1 MHPTPFEL
9 QAFGHGRLPAAQSR
23 SVLRHLRIG
32 CAACR
37 TTLAPRLIPWMDD
50 DPAAEARATEPARCG
65 RTLAAAYLRA
75 ARRAARA
82 GAKLEA
88 AGGSAPPSS
97 RALAILHAEGPAAI
111 GRLPRKLLGIPAIEA
126 LLRMTATL
134 GPSDPR
140 LRLRLAE
147 LASDLAESGRDA
159 DPAFREIRCRAA
171 IELANAYRVSLSL
184 GAAQQQLD
192 RAADAVARGGY
203 DPAMEGRL
211 MQIQG
216 QLYCDQSRA
225 AAARRLLSSA
235 MRIYRREAWAPEL
248 AGALVGDAAVQ
259 LHVTGD
265 MDLALE
271 LCRDALHVLGHER
284 EPLVA
289 AAALTGVCIALAKS
303 GRWREALATL
313 DRHRQVIVT
322 HERGRNRARLAMLE
336 GDLFGHA
343 GDMDSAAR
351 AFASCRRELEAI
363 GQPYEAGV
371 WTLAWAAVLERRGE
385 LAACQAVVAEATE
398 RLLRLDPHREVYL
411 ALLYLRTTNRFSATR
426 SSIPLAPLIAFLANA
441 EFNPSLR
448 LQSYLASDRA

>member
-23 SVLRHLRIG
+23 SVLHHLRVG

-37 TTLAPRLIPWMDD
+37 TALAPRLIPWMDD

-82 GAKLEA
+82 GARLRA
-88 AGGSAPPSS
+88 VGGSAPPQPLS

-111 GRLPRKLLGIPAIEA
+111 GRLPRRLLGIPAIEA

-159 DPAFREIRCRAA
+159 DPAFQEIRCRAT
-171 IELANAYRVSLSL
+171 IELANAYRVSLNL
-184 GAAQQQLD
+184 GAAQHQLD

-203 DPAMEGRL
+203 GPVMAGRL

-216 QLYCDQSRA
+216 QLYCDQSRV
-225 AAARRLLSSA
+225 AAARQLLSSA
-235 MRIYRREAWAPEL
+235 MRLYRRAAWAPEL
-248 AGALVGDAAVQ
+248 ACALVGDATVQ

-265 MDLALE
+265 MDLAQE

-284 EPLVA
+284 EPMVVS
-289 AAALTGVCIALAKS
+289 AALTGICVALAKS

-313 DRHRQVIVT
+313 ERHRQVIVT
-322 HERGRNRARLAMLE
+322 HDRGRNRARLAMLE
-336 GDLFGHA
+336 GELFGHA

-398 RLLRLDPHREVYL
+398 RLLKLDPHREVHL

-426 SSIPLAPLIAFLANA
+426 SSIPLAPMINFLANA
-441 EFNPSLR
+441 EFNPWLR
-448 LQSYLASDRA
+448 LQSYLA

>member
-23 SVLRHLRIG
+23 SVLHHLGVG

-37 TTLAPRLIPWMDD
+37 MALAPRLIPWMDD

-75 ARRAARA
+75 ARRAAQA
-82 GAKLEA
+82 GARLRA
-88 AGGSAPPSS
+88 VSGSAPPRPLR

-111 GRLPRKLLGIPAIEA
+111 GRLPRQLLGIPAIEA

-159 DPAFREIRCRAA
+159 DSALREIRCRAT
-171 IELANAYRVSLSL
+171 IELANAYRVNLSL
-184 GAAQQQLD
+184 GAAQHQLD
-192 RAADAVARGGY
+192 RAAADVARGGY
-203 DPAMEGRL
+203 DRMVEARML
-211 MQIQG
+211 QIQG

-225 AAARRLLSSA
+225 AAARTLIA
-235 MRIYRREAWAPEL
+235 GAKRIYRREARAPEL
-248 AGALVGDAAVQ
+248 AHALAGDALVQ

-265 MDLALE
+265 MDLARE
-271 LCRDALHVLGHER
+271 LCRDALNVASSEAA
-284 EPLVA
+284 PLVTA
-289 AAALTGVCIALAKS
+289 SALMNLCIILEKT
-303 GRWREALATL
+303 GRWREALAML
-313 DRHRQVIVT
+313 DRHRRVIVT
-322 HERGRNRARLAMLE
+322 HEHGRNRARLAKLE
-336 GDLFGHA
+336 GELFGHA
-343 GDMDSAAR
+343 GEMDSAAR

-371 WTLAWAAVLERRGE
+371 WTLAWAALLERRGDR
-385 LAACQAVVAEATE
+385 AAAQAVVEDATE
-398 RLLRLDPHREVYL
+398 KLLQLDPHREVYL

-426 SSIPLAPLIAFLANA
+426 WAVPLAPMITFLDNA
-441 EFNPSLR
+441 AFNPSLR
-448 LQSYLASDRA
+448 LQSYLA

>member
-23 SVLRHLRIG
+23 SVLHHLRVG

-37 TTLAPRLIPWMDD
+37 TALAPRLIPWMDD

-82 GAKLEA
+82 GARLRA
-88 AGGSAPPSS
+88 VSGSAPPLPLS

-111 GRLPRKLLGIPAIEA
+111 GRLPRRLLGIPAIEA

-159 DPAFREIRCRAA
+159 APAFREIRCRAT
-171 IELANAYRVSLSL
+171 IELANAYRVSLNL
-184 GAAQQQLD
+184 GAAQHQLD

-203 DPAMEGRL
+203 GPVMAGRL
-211 MQIQG
+211 LQIQG

-225 AAARRLLSSA
+225 AAARQLLSGA
-235 MRIYRREAWAPEL
+235 IRIYRRAAWAPEL
-248 AGALVGDAAVQ
+248 ACALVLDGVVQ

-265 MDLALE
+265 MDLAQE

-284 EPLVA
+284 EPLVVS
-289 AAALTGVCIALAKS
+289 AALTGICVALAKS
-303 GRWREALATL
+303 GHWREALATL
-313 DRHRQVIVT
+313 ERHRQVIVT
-322 HERGRNRARLAMLE
+322 HEHGRNRARLAMLE
-336 GDLFGHA
+336 GELFGHA

-385 LAACQAVVAEATE
+385 LPACQAVVAEATE
-398 RLLRLDPHREVYL
+398 RLLKLDPHREVHL

-426 SSIPLAPLIAFLANA
+426 SSIPLAPMINFLANA

-448 LQSYLASDRA
+448 LQSYLS